1 MFIASSF
8 ILGNYIKYLK
18 IAKKNIYYT
27 LCRTLSF
34 ISIQYIYLLKRS
46 LQKLQIESTVF
57 CLKI

>member
-18 IAKKNIYYT
+18 IAKKTYITHVEPSHLLVYNIP
-27 LCRTLSF
+27 
-34 ISIQYIYLLKRS
+34 IYLLKRS
-46 LQKLQIESTVF
+46 LQELQIESIVF